1 MTDQSVTC
9 LSDFQVGRLKWVLL
23 LQTSAA
29 SCYWRLRAPS
39 SASGRKLL
47 PHRNSTRWGGT
58 HADSHVTES
67 VHRSPMWAH
76 VLEIGCWE
84 RRLIC
89 SLQLHSAAGEDH
101 FSILP
106 SELEVESH

>member
-1 MTDQSVTC
+1 M
-9 LSDFQVGRLKWVLL
+9 G
-23 LQTSAA
+23 AA
-29 SCYWRLRAPS
+29 SADICSQPLLEAAGPFFSLGEEAS
-39 SASGRKLL
+39 SPWEQHLC
-47 PHRNSTRWGGT
+47 WGGT

-89 SLQLHSAAGEDH
+89 SLQLHSTAGEDH

-106 SELEVESH
+106 SELVESH